1 MKFAHIMIVSTLL
14 ISTLGCEKASMK
26 SNNSSKNFCVSD
38 WRNIRTGSII
48 PHWGY
53 CDQPYITKT
62 KDGDWLCLITIAHKA
77 EHDPSKQSAATLSR
91 DFGKSWSTLITVDKE
106 DKSSL
111 EGSHYPVPLTTPSG
125 RIYAL
130 TALAFTYSD
139 DDGLTWSK
147 RYKIPWREELHPQEG
162 YRRGW
167 TVGKPLV
174 TKEAVL
180 VPWALIRTPPGKG
193 LKDTEVFFHRS
204 SNILTETD
212 PEKIEWEIF
221 PKGPRGLKLK
231 NSRVNEEPQIQQ
243 LDDGRLIAVFRTTI
257 GEIGQSY
264 SSDMGRNWT
273 TPEPARYAADE
284 RILKHPRA
292 CPAMWKTEKGQ
303 LLLWHHNHGGKDF
316 SDRNPVWIS
325 GGIINGDE
333 IMWSEPEILL
343 YEPQVDKRISYPDLV
358 EEKGR
363 YWISETE
370 KTVARIHYI
379 DPILIEKMAHQGK
392 DRTIEKDLLLLE
404 WNSDNADQSVS
415 LPRLPDLAAGG
426 GFAIDIWLDISNN
439 NKRQILLDNTAEKE
453 NGFRLIAGKNGRIIF
468 ELNDTRGLTT
478 ETPPEV
484 FLESGLHHLVII
496 VDGGPKIVSLVKDG
510 TLYDGLDIRK
520 DGRFRFDPKLTDIN
534 GTGKLRLPQRGASEI
549 RNLRIYGKI
558 LRTAQAVAHY
568 HAGLIN

>member
-1 MKFAHIMIVSTLL
+1 MKTAHILVTLTLL
-14 ISTLGCEKASMK
+14 VGIIGCKEASMK
-26 SNNSSKNFCVSD
+26 SKKSSEIFCISD

-77 EHDPSKQSAATLSR
+77 EHDLSKQSAATLSR
-91 DFGKSWSTLITVDKE
+91 DFGKSWTPLVTVDKE

-139 DDGLTWSK
+139 DNGLSWSK
-147 RYKIPWREELHPQEG
+147 RYKIPWREELHPREG

-167 TVGKPLV
+167 TVGQPLV

-212 PEKIEWEIF
+212 PDKIEWEIF
-221 PKGPRGLKLK
+221 PKGPAGLKLK
-231 NSRVNEEPQIQQ
+231 NSRVNEEPQIHQ

-264 SSDMGRNWT
+264 SSDMGRTWT
-273 TPEPARYAADE
+273 TPEPVRYAADG

-325 GGIINGDE
+325 GGINKDNE

-343 YEPQVDKRISYPDLV
+343 YEPQTDKRISYPDFI
-358 EEKGR
+358 EENGR

-379 DPILIEKMAHQGK
+379 DPILIERMSGQGK
-392 DRTIEKDLLLLE
+392 DKTIEKDLLLLE
-404 WNSDNADQSVS
+404 WNSNNADQSVS
-415 LPRLPDLAAGG
+415 LPRLADLGAGG
-426 GFAIDIWLDISNN
+426 GFTIDVWLDISGKNE
-439 NKRQILLDNTAEKE
+439 RQILLDNTGGKE
-453 NGFRLIAGKNGRIIF
+453 NGFSLIADNDGRIIF
-468 ELNDTRGLTT
+468 QMRDTDGLTT
-478 ETPPEV
+478 ETAPEV
-484 FLESGLHHLVII
+484 FLSPGLHHLVII
-496 VDGGPKIVSLVKDG
+496 VDGGVKIVSLVTDG
-510 TLYDGLDIRK
+510 TYYDGMDVRK

-534 GTGKLRLPQRGASEI
+534 GTGELRIPQRSGSKI
-549 RNLRIYGKI
+549 RNLRIYGKV

-568 HAGLIN
+568 PAGLKN